1 MAKPTPEVLAK
12 RKAKAKRST
21 MTNRIRVALANGNE
35 KEGYRLAA
43 ILGEDIFLSRLP
55 KEYQSPA
62 EPWFV
67 AKEEEINALASQAA
81 TPASNE
87 PTDQIKAPSGANS
100 IFSPEVEIIVNSKL
114 VSEMEKEI
122 SVQEHRQDVESA
134 IEAVCAPEE
143 PHDPVTVGIGNS
155 LVEAPAEPT
164 ICVRGWPVSVVGA
177 EVWGTC
183 RNPNLMVALLPD
195 NRKVSMYQ
203 GRFRKFQL
211 RTKVD
216 LTLEQDFLDGV
227 KQADPIYV
235 ASERRTN
242 IW

>member
-35 KEGYRLAA
+35 KEGYRLASL
-43 ILGEDIFLSRLP
+43 LGEDIFLSRLP

-67 AKEEEINALASQAA
+67 AKEAELKALERQGSHSG
-81 TPASNE
+81 SNE
-87 PTDQIKAPSGANS
+87 PMDQIKAPSGANS
-100 IFSPEVEIIVNSKL
+100 IFSKVVADTLEPKITIHDVDLVVSQIQEEKINTQAWEPNPQEFAAAIQAVIAPKPE
-114 VSEMEKEI
+114 
-122 SVQEHRQDVESA
+122 
-134 IEAVCAPEE
+134 
-143 PHDPVTVGIGNS
+143 
-155 LVEAPAEPT
+155 EPT

-227 KQADPIYV
+227 KSGDPCYV
-235 ASERRTN
+235 ASEKRTN

>member
-35 KEGYRLAA
+35 KEGYRLASL
-43 ILGEDIFLSRLP
+43 LGEDIFLSRLP

-67 AKEEEINALASQAA
+67 AKESELRALSGQSA
-81 TPASNE
+81 TSVSNE

-100 IFSPEVEIIVNSKL
+100 IFSDVVAAILVPKAIIAA
-114 VSEMEKEI
+114 KEF
-122 SVQEHRQDVESA
+122 QTPSA
-134 IEAVCAPEE
+134 A
-143 PHDPVTVGIGNS
+143 
-155 LVEAPAEPT
+155 LVETESQITTEGFKSTPEFPPDDEIVIVPQTPIEST
-164 ICVRGWPVSVVGA
+164 ICVRGWPVSQNNVEIWGA
-177 EVWGTC
+177 C
-183 RNPNLMVALLPD
+183 RNPNLMVALLAD
-195 NRKVSMYQ
+195 GRKVSVYQ

-211 RTKVD
+211 RERVNI
-216 LTLEQDFLDGV
+216 TLEQDFLDGA
-227 KQADPIYV
+227 KQGDPCYV
-235 ASERRTN
+235 AHQIRGN

>member
-35 KEGYRLAA
+35 KEGYRLASL
-43 ILGEDIFLSRLP
+43 LGEDIFLSRLP

-67 AKEEEINALASQAA
+67 AKEAEMKALEEDKLTNWIEDPES
-81 TPASNE
+81 E
-87 PTDQIKAPSGANS
+87 PYPFEEKIKAPSGANS
-100 IFSPEVEIIVNSKL
+100 IFSPEVQAVVEAKVEVPDSTPIDTESQITVQAFEPNPQ
-114 VSEMEKEI
+114 EFAAA
-122 SVQEHRQDVESA
+122 VQEA
-134 IEAVCAPEE
+134 ITPKPEE
-143 PHDPVTVGIGNS
+143 VP
-155 LVEAPAEPT
+155 
-164 ICVRGWPVSVVGA
+164 ICVRGWPVSVIGA

-216 LTLEQDFLDGV
+216 LTLEQDFLDGI
-227 KQADPIYV
+227 KQADPIYI
-235 ASERRTN
+235 ASEKRTN